1 MFSVYFSGQRP
12 MRPSI
17 GCQLRWEQ
25 VNLCQMLESG
35 EFICKD
41 TQPPRKCAVLA
52 WVGKGQHIG
61 VKQTISARDL
71 LCLLL
76 VRPVKSSHSL
86 RWSKVCVVTTA
97 LCWRTR
103 QIPPVHWFKS
113 THLPEKKGPHSYA
126 FISNKWIMKTHSVP
140 GTEGTLLTT
149 MHVCY
154 LEFGADWGW
163 HWPKSDMTWTNR
175 NSGTTGASSTNR
187 GSSGSFSRQRDP
199 GFQFG
204 RHPGISWTQSKG
216 NTLNVERMA
225 RAEAPEWKKTTKT
238 MTCRRNQ
245 VEAGM
250 VESRGKSLGWG
261 WRSMRDRDGVLLAL

>member
-61 VKQTISARDL
+61 GKQAISARDL

-76 VRPVKSSHSL
+76 VRPEKSSHSV

-97 LCWRTR
+97 LCWRTW

-113 THLPEKKGPHSYA
+113 THLPASVL
-126 FISNKWIMKTHSVP
+126 THLRHLNRPNIPVT
-140 GTEGTLLTT
+140 G
-149 MHVCY
+149 
-154 LEFGADWGW
+154 
-163 HWPKSDMTWTNR
+163 NR
-175 NSGTTGASSTNR
+175 N
-187 GSSGSFSRQRDP
+187 
-199 GFQFG
+199 GFYKQ
-204 RHPGISWTQSKG
+204 H
-216 NTLNVERMA
+216 NL
-225 RAEAPEWKKTTKT
+225 
-238 MTCRRNQ
+238 
-245 VEAGM
+245 
-250 VESRGKSLGWG
+250 
-261 WRSMRDRDGVLLAL
+261 